1 MSKSYKVE
9 NALELAKILNL
20 FIWSGDKTAY
30 VDPARIVLSKDKK
43 HFRVSFNISRGW
55 RHDKIAV
62 EKVRKH
68 FPFGGGVWN
77 ELENNR
83 QETNREK
90 REWRANKKIE
100 LEIEKQTDEKKCSL
114 NENFY
119 DDAPF

>member
-1 MSKSYKVE
+1 
-9 NALELAKILNL
+9 
-20 FIWSGDKTAY
+20 
-30 VDPARIVLSKDKK
+30 
-43 HFRVSFNISRGW
+43 
-55 RHDKIAV
+55 
-62 EKVRKH
+62 VRKY
-68 FPFGGGVWN
+68 FLFGGGVWN

-100 LEIEKQTDEKKCSL
+100 LEMEKQTDEKKCSL